1 MAVVPKQ
8 NGLNILRKLVP
19 LNTLTEET
27 LAELMEAVA
36 FEKIARG
43 DFLFRAGDTDSERI
57 YLLSG
62 KVALLE
68 HSKEID
74 AVVADSNMARY
85 PIAHH
90 IPRKFSVQATTK
102 AEIVRIDSHL
112 LSDLLTRGGNAL
124 YQVEELN
131 ADADDDWM
139 SQLLQSPVFQRI
151 PAANIQNIMMRM
163 EEVQVSAGEM
173 VICQGDEGDYFYLI
187 NRGQCSITRQRGDG
201 EIEEVAQLG
210 AGCCL
215 GEESLLS
222 GQPRGS
228 TVSMLTDGTLFR
240 LGKKDFIEYIKMP
253 LANAISYGEA
263 LNRVEKGAVWL
274 DVRSPH
280 EHQRAHIKKSINI
293 PFNNLRSA
301 LPELATDKTYIIYCQ
316 DGLVSSTAVY
326 LLMEQGLDALVL
338 ERGFESVPDE
348 VVKWDKSRDG
358 AEIINL
364 RPEQDNSQL
373 TTHGPGSA
381 PDDEAGLL
389 RERLQKTETQ
399 AQEQLQRAR
408 KLKLMLD
415 KLKGRLAEAETG
427 ETRASEESR
436 RLAAGMEKLQAQLKE
451 QEKTGATL
459 KKQQSSIEA
468 RLAGVAGERDQLQE
482 ELSKV
487 CRQVGKL
494 EKRLETKQQDEI
506 QLKASQTEAEA
517 ELEQIRSQRSAL
529 AEETERLQ
537 GALQGA
543 EAELQKRSAEL
554 AQAQQAIDEALAKQ
568 QDESQLRAS
577 QLEEREALQQALA
590 DSQAELER
598 IRSERGALAEETER
612 LQGALQG
619 AEAELQKQSAELAQ
633 AQQAIDEALAKQQDV
648 SLLRASQLE
657 EREALQQALTD
668 SQAELE
674 RIRSE
679 RGALAE
685 ETERLQGALQGAE
698 AELQKRSA
706 ELAQAQQ
713 AIDEALARQQDESQ
727 LRASQVEEREA
738 LQQAL
743 TDSRNELDQL
753 GAEKSALGQ
762 MAGQLQ
768 GALDGAEA
776 ELQKRSVELAQAQ
789 QAIDEALAKQQEA
802 EEQTG
807 SMTEALA
814 EATSRVESLEASLAE
829 RGDAA
834 AARIEALETAK
845 KQQRLDHAE
854 LEQLRNELEGA
865 SARIAELDA
874 ERQALQ
880 QAQRQRQSEQ
890 EAMLQQSLYEA
901 VEGRSHAESEL
912 RTATDEQERVAA
924 ELKVLQKSF
933 GQLQRLA
940 GERDNSLVE
949 LQLQIQQ
956 NKQIDVEDHLE
967 VSQQQA
973 ELERLTVALDAVNSE
988 LESARQATQEKA
1000 RLLEELQQ
1008 EQEQQA
1014 LSFAS
1019 LSDERNCLEQQLES
1033 DRQRIVELETQL
1045 AAVPSDGSEL
1055 EVLRE
1060 ELAEATAA
1068 RVAAETALTKSAR
1081 VSGSS
1086 PADRNEIKAVQ
1097 AELETLNDAL
1107 DEADKAYEALDLEKT
1122 QLQQELERLQAE
1134 ASETGDPAGLMAQ
1147 KEAAEQEVTRLSRT
1161 LEQLREQAKVD
1172 PAAVASA
1179 TDEAPSVRV
1188 AELQEALEQAHIR
1201 LKELELG
1208 SSADAAECEVLR
1220 QDIDKLKRSLDERS
1234 AELERTRKESL
1245 LLEEKTEERNSEI
1258 DRLKL
1263 ALEAAQLDADEAAF
1277 KKEEAL
1283 AARKQV
1289 EESLYALQKQVEHGR
1304 PRDDLLDKRLA
1315 ASVDGLAGAPGGSK
1329 QKLVGALV
1337 GAVLAFGAAELLS
1350 MLGGNGEII
1359 SGLLGETAVETTE
1372 APVQQIAP
1380 LATSESEKRPAQ
1392 LSPAAAQPQPDKP
1405 AASPAPVAE
1414 QPRIVPAPTVV
1425 AKPAPVVA
1433 KAPPRPRGPVTGAR
1447 IQDRLA
1453 DGGNGPELVYIRGGT
1468 FQMGSHINQLAS
1480 EEQPVHEVNLN
1491 SFSIGRYEVTFRD
1504 YEQFAAATERP
1515 LPDDLGWGQGPRP
1528 VINVSWNDA
1537 RAYTEWLSGQTGQ
1550 RYRLPTEAEWEYAA
1564 AAGTDTPY
1572 WWGFALGSG
1581 NANCFNCG
1589 SEWDGASTAPVGR
1602 FEANPFGLHN
1612 TAGNV
1617 MEWVEDC
1624 YHNSYDGAP
1633 VDGSSWQEPAC
1644 RERVVRGGA
1653 FNKPGDSLRV
1663 TRRGRH
1669 DVDARLLV
1677 LGFRVVR
1684 EVR

>member
-36 FEKIARG
+36 FEKIAKG
-43 DFLFRAGDTDSERI
+43 DFLFRAGDTDPERI

-68 HSKEID
+68 HGKEID
-74 AVVADSNMARY
+74 TVTADSNMARY

-173 VICQGDEGDYFYLI
+173 VIRQGDEGDYFYLI

-201 EIEEVAQLG
+201 EIEEIAQLG
-210 AGCCL
+210 AGYCL

-228 TVSMLTDGTLFR
+228 TVSMLTDGVLFR
-240 LGKKDFIEYIKMP
+240 LGKKDFVEYIKMP
-253 LANAISYGEA
+253 LANAISYDEA

-280 EHQRAHIKKSINI
+280 EHQRIHIKKSKNV

-301 LPELATDKTYIIYCQ
+301 LPELDTDKTYIVYCQ

-338 ERGFESVPDE
+338 ERGLESVPDDA
-348 VVKWDKSRDG
+348 VKRDKSRDG

-364 RPEQDNSQL
+364 RPEKDNL
-373 TTHGPGSA
+373 PIIEHGTGST

-408 KLKLMLD
+408 KLKLMLE
-415 KLKGRLAEAETG
+415 KLKGRLAEAESG
-427 ETRASEESR
+427 EARASEESR
-436 RLAAGMEKLQAQLKE
+436 RLAADIEKLQDQLKE
-451 QEKTGATL
+451 QEKAGANL

-468 RLAGVAGERDQLQE
+468 QLAGVTGERDQLQE

-487 CRQVGKL
+487 CQQVGKL
-494 EKRLETKQQDEI
+494 EKRLETKQQDEM

-517 ELEQIRSQRSAL
+517 ELERINSEKSAL
-529 AEETERLQ
+529 AEEAERLQ
-537 GALQGA
+537 GALHEAQ
-543 EAELQKRSAEL
+543 AELQKRSAEL
-554 AQAQQAIDEALAKQ
+554 TQSQQAMEEALAKQ

-577 QLEEREALQQALA
+577 QVEARE
-590 DSQAELER
+590 
-598 IRSERGALAEETER
+598 
-612 LQGALQG
+612 
-619 AEAELQKQSAELAQ
+619 ELQ
-633 AQQAIDEALAKQQDV
+633 
-648 SLLRASQLE
+648 R
-657 EREALQQALTD
+657 ALTD

-674 RIRSE
+674 RISSE
-679 RGALAE
+679 KSALAE
-685 ETERLQGALQGAE
+685 ETER
-698 AELQKRSA
+698 
-706 ELAQAQQ
+706 
-713 AIDEALARQQDESQ
+713 
-727 LRASQVEEREA
+727 
-738 LQQAL
+738 
-743 TDSRNELDQL
+743 
-753 GAEKSALGQ
+753 
-762 MAGQLQ
+762 LQ

-776 ELQKRSVELAQAQ
+776 ELQKRSAELTQAQ
-789 QAIDEALAKQQEA
+789 QAIEEALAKQQDESQLRVSQVEAREELQQALNDSRTELDQLSAEKSALEQTAGQLREALDGAQTELERLRDELAQFQQSSREALAKQQAVESTLQELQEEAAALRRANQAVQQEA
-802 EEQTG
+802 EEQRG
-807 SMTEALA
+807 SLTEALA
-814 EATSRVESLEASLAE
+814 EATSRIESLEESLAE
-829 RGDAA
+829 RGDDD
-834 AARIEALETAK
+834 AARLEALDTAK

-865 SARIAELDA
+865 SARISELDA

-890 EAMLQQSLYEA
+890 EAKLQQSLYEA

-912 RTATDEQERVAA
+912 RIATDERDRVAA

-933 GQLQRLA
+933 GQLQRLVD
-940 GERDNSLVE
+940 ERDNMLVE

-956 NKQIDVEDHLE
+956 NKHTEVEDHLA
-967 VSQQQA
+967 VGQQQA
-973 ELERLTVALDAVNSE
+973 ELDRLTAALDAANSE
-988 LESARQATQEKA
+988 LESARQAVQDKA
-1000 RLLEELQQ
+1000 RLLEDLQQTLDTEKAAAERMNAQLEASEQALLGVQQ
-1008 EQEQQA
+1008 EQERQA
-1014 LSFAS
+1014 ESIAS
-1019 LSDERNCLEQQLES
+1019 LSDERNRLEQQLES
-1033 DRQRIVELETQL
+1033 DRQRIDELETQL
-1045 AAVPSDGSEL
+1045 AAVQPDASEL
-1055 EVLRE
+1055 DALRE
-1060 ELAEATAA
+1060 ELAEVTAA
-1068 RVAAETALTKSAR
+1068 RVAAETALAESVR
-1081 VSGSS
+1081 MSDSS
-1086 PADRNEIKAVQ
+1086 PAERNEIKAVQ

-1107 DEADKAYEALDLEKT
+1107 DEADKAYEALDREKA
-1122 QLQQELERLQAE
+1122 QLQQQLERLQAE
-1134 ASETGDPAGLMAQ
+1134 ASGTGDHAGLIAQ
-1147 KEAAEQEVTRLSRT
+1147 KEAAEQEVTRLSRE
-1161 LEQLREQAKVD
+1161 LEQLREQAKADV
-1172 PAAVASA
+1172 AAAESAS
-1179 TDEAPSVRV
+1179 DEAPAARV
-1188 AELQEALEQAHIR
+1188 VELQAALEQAHIR

-1263 ALEAAQLDADEAAF
+1263 ALEAAQVDADEAVF

-1315 ASVDGLAGAPGGSK
+1315 ASVDGLDAAPGGTK

-1337 GAVLAFGAAELLS
+1337 GAVLAFGAAEVLS

-1359 SGLLGETAVETTE
+1359 SAFLDKTGVETTAAPGQA
-1372 APVQQIAP
+1372 APVQQIAS
-1380 LATSESEKRPAQ
+1380 LATSDSEKMPAQ
-1392 LSPAAAQPQPDKP
+1392 IPSAAARQEPDKPP
-1405 AASPAPVAE
+1405 AASPPLVAE
-1414 QPRIVPAPTVV
+1414 QPQIAPAPTVV
-1425 AKPAPVVA
+1425 AKPAAVVTKREPVVA
-1433 KAPPRPRGPVTGAR
+1433 KAPPKPRGPVIGAR

-1453 DGGNGPELVYIRGGT
+1453 DGGSGPELVYIHGGT
-1468 FQMGSHINQLAS
+1468 FQMGSRINQLAS

-1537 RAYTEWLSGQTGQ
+1537 RAYTEWLSEQTGQ

-1572 WWGFALGSG
+1572 WWGFELGSG

-1653 FNKPGDSLRV
+1653 FNKPGESLRV